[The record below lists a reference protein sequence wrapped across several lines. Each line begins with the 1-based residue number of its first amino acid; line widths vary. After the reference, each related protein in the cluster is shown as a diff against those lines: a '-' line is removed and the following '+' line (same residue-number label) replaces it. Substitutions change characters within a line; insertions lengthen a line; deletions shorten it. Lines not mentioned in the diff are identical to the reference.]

1 MRAKKSLS
9 KKFITIGL
17 VFSFL
22 FAMVAPEVPVFTE
35 TVNAEGSLFAGGD
48 GTASNPYIIK
58 RRSSFIMLENLLMM
72 LLEINTSS
80 GKRYRLDRFSCCEFS
95 YERLVSDWFMV

>member
-22 FAMVAPEVPVFTE
+22 LAMVAPEVPVFTE

-58 RRSSFIMLENLLMM
+58 TPEQLYNV
-72 LLEINTSS
+72 
-80 GKRYRLDRFSCCEFS
+80 GKFTDDASRNKYFKRQTIST
-95 YERLVSDWFMV
+95 